1 MRNAAILVAA
11 LSLLIGAVALLSLDE
26 TYGKDLDFVE

>member
-1 MRNAAILVAA
+1 LLGA
-11 LSLLIGAVALLSLDE
+11 LSLVVAAFALRQLDE